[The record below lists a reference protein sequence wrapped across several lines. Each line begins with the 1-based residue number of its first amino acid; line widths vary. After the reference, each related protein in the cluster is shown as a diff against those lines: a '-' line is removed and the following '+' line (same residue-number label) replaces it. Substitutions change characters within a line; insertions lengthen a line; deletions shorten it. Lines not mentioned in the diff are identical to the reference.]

1 MKTKIK
7 LLIAD
12 SNRELLM
19 QMKSFFDG
27 KGDIELIAAASDGL
41 DASEKI
47 RRFSPDVVLMDIVLP
62 QLDGIGLL
70 KAIRSFDMSRGFAFS
85 TYAVPLIIGEIR
97 RFLRDDGLLK
107 VSRIQKR
114 LGAVIMHE
122 REKYISEN
130 GNEPRL
136 EDLAKAVGVTLE
148 EAALALDSASPV
160 RSLSEVI
167 GDDDFSLEDVIPSS
181 DDALGKMIEN
191 VALCETINKL
201 PPLWRQIITL
211 RYFRDYSQQQTAD
224 ALGLTQVKISREE
237 KKIFSS
243 LRAELV

>member
-1 MKTKIK
+1 MAQSEGTYKEITTA
-7 LLIAD
+7 LEAYAAGDPTAEARLM
-12 SNRELLM
+12 ELN
-19 QMKSFFDG
+19 S
-27 KGDIELIAAASDGL
+27 GL
-41 DASEKI
+41 VNGLAY
-47 RRFSPDVVLMDIVLP
+47 RFRGRGTDYEDLVQIGS
-62 QLDGIGLL
+62 IGLL
-70 KAIRSFDMSRGFAFS
+70 KAIRSFDLSRGFAFS

-107 VSRIQKR
+107 VSRVQKR
-114 LGAVIMHE
+114 LGATIMHE

-130 GNEPRL
+130 GVEPHL
-136 EDLAKAVGVTLE
+136 EDIAKLVGITVE
-148 EAALALDSASPV
+148 EAAAALDSTSPI

-181 DDALGKMIEN
+181 DDSLGKMVEN
-191 VALCETINKL
+191 MALCETINKL

-211 RYFRDYSQQQTAD
+211 RYFKDYSQQQTAD

-243 LRAELV
+243 LRAQLV